1 MKVKLK
7 EDRRPLRSQIA
18 KVGPKIDCLEQIK
31 TFQACAAL
39 VFNDLPKK
47 IRETIFLDSFKKET
61 KIYLL
66 DRATAINLN

>member
-7 EDRRPLRSQIA
+7 EDRRPFRSQITNI
-18 KVGPKIDCLEQIK
+18 GPKIDCLEQIK

-47 IRETIFLDSFKKET
+47 IRETVFFGKFQKRN
-61 KIYLL
+61 K
-66 DRATAINLN
+66 NLFIE